1 MLYKFP
7 LPGALV
13 SGCSSLRN
21 LGEGALRDGSCPHM
35 VPGTR
40 HMLNETWQDAALAPS
55 AVPWA
60 AGSRAARRP
69 GELARFPQDLMNKAG
84 PTVPSSLL
92 ASYPLSSPFNLHLP
106 GSSAGGSG

>member
-1 MLYKFP
+1 ML
-7 LPGALV
+7 
-13 SGCSSLRN
+13 
-21 LGEGALRDGSCPHM
+21 D
-35 VPGTR
+35 
-40 HMLNETWQDAALAPS
+40 ETWQDAALAPS

-60 AGSRAARRP
+60 AGSRAARCP

-92 ASYPLSSPFNLHLP
+92 ASCPLSSPFNLHPP